1 MCNVTPEE
9 EEDNAVCQIRAVK
22 AGGRIFTPATN
33 RLNIYAAD
41 ATQYI
46 QYVPVCTDRQRGHHW
61 QKTKNKSL
69 KLKVTVDDSI
79 YRSPCE
85 MSSDLPDMAV

>member
-1 MCNVTPEE
+1 MYSVTLEE

-33 RLNIYAAD
+33 RLNTYAAD

-46 QYVPVCTDRQRGHHW
+46 QNVPVCIDRQRGHHA
-61 QKTKNKSL
+61 QKN
-69 KLKVTVDDSI
+69 I
-79 YRSPCE
+79 IP
-85 MSSDLPDMAV
+85 